1 MSIGSVAG
9 YLRTTPIALSSGRR
23 ALHILER
30 NVAVYRRGWIFIVS
44 GFFEPFFYLLSIGV
58 GLSHLVGG
66 VRIGTQLVPYTHFVA
81 PGLLASSAMNGAIV
95 DTTYN
100 LFFKL
105 KVTKIYEAVLATPL
119 SVGDVALGEI
129 GWSFCRGLLYS
140 TGFLVVM
147 ASFGLITSP
156 WAIACLPVAGLVS
169 LAFAAIGSAITS
181 FMRTWQDL
189 SVVALATLPMFLFS
203 GTFFQLSVYPR
214 FVGDVVALT
223 PLYQGVVTLRA
234 LSTGVVSPSILWHV
248 AYLAVM
254 AGVGVVVLSSRL
266 ERLLTR

>member
-1 MSIGSVAG
+1 MSLANAAS

-30 NVAVYRRGWIFIVS
+30 NIAVYRRGWMFIVS

-66 VRIGTQLVPYTHFVA
+66 VHLGTTVVPYTHFVA
-81 PGLLASSAMNGAIV
+81 PGLLASSAMNGAIL

-129 GWSFCRGLLYS
+129 GWAFARGLLYS
-140 TGFLVVM
+140 TGFLIVM
-147 ASFGLITSP
+147 ACFGLITSP

-169 LAFAAIGSAITS
+169 LSFAAIGSAITS

-214 FVGDVVALT
+214 AVGDVISIT

-234 LSTGVVSPSILWHV
+234 LCTGVVGPGLLWHV
-248 AYLAVM
+248 GYLVAM
-254 AGVGVVVLSSRL
+254 ASVGIVLLSSRL

>member
-1 MSIGSVAG
+1 VSIST
-9 YLRTTPIALSSGRR
+9 YLRTTPIALASGRR
-23 ALHILER
+23 AVHMLER
-30 NVAVYRRGWIFIVS
+30 NLTVYRRGWIFIVS
-44 GFFEPFFYLLSIGV
+44 GFFEPFFYLLSIGL

-66 VRIGTQLVPYTHFVA
+66 VRVGGVVVPYAHFVA
-81 PGLLASSAMNGAIV
+81 PGLLASSAMNGAIL

-119 SVGDVALGEI
+119 SAGDVALGEI
-129 GWSFCRGLLYS
+129 GWAISRGALYS
-140 TGFLVVM
+140 TGFLCVM

-156 WAIACLPVAGLVS
+156 WALAALPVAVLVS
-169 LAFAAIGSAITS
+169 LAFAAAGAAITS

-203 GTFFQLSVYPR
+203 GTFFQLSVYP
-214 FVGDVVALT
+214 DVVGRVISLT

-234 LSTGVVSPSILWHV
+234 LCTGVVGPNILWHIG
-248 AYLAVM
+248 YLALMGV
-254 AGVGVVVLSSRL
+254 VGVLVLSSRL

>member
-1 MSIGSVAG
+1 MSVTA
-9 YLRTTPIALSSGRR
+9 YLRTTPIALASGRR
-23 ALHILER
+23 AVHMLER
-30 NVAVYRRGWIFIVS
+30 NLTVYRRGWIFIVS
-44 GFFEPFFYLLSIGV
+44 GFFEPFFYLLSIGL

-66 VRIGTQLVPYTHFVA
+66 VRVGGVVVPYAHFVA
-81 PGLLASSAMNGAIV
+81 PGLLASSAMNGAIL

-119 SVGDVALGEI
+119 SSGDVALGEI
-129 GWSFCRGLLYS
+129 GWAISRGALYS
-140 TGFLVVM
+140 TGFLCVM

-156 WAIACLPVAGLVS
+156 WALACLPVAVLVS
-169 LAFAAIGSAITS
+169 LAFAAAGAAITS

-203 GTFFQLSVYPR
+203 GTFFQLSVYPHA
-214 FVGDVVALT
+214 VGKVISLT

-234 LSTGVVSPSILWHV
+234 LCTGVVGPGILWHIG
-248 AYLAVM
+248 YLAVM
-254 AGVGVVVLSSRL
+254 GVVGVLVLSSRL